1 LCLRDTKGKVW
12 GHPARGTESKYLL
25 VGLAR
30 CGVCGSGLS
39 VRTRGSKPRYYY
51 YVCTAYHMRGRH
63 VCSNRYELPMED
75 TDAAVLTAF
84 GEQVLSPEML
94 EAAIDRA
101 ARAEP
106 RQRRA
111 NGVLPARGR
120 AQDRV
125 AHRERVTRGAG
136 AARRA
141 RVWLTTGAVM
151 NIAGVVGAC
160 PSGRTSSAPH
170 AVDQNQRQQY
180 KKENQQEQLPLCRG

>member
-1 LCLRDTKGKVW
+1 LYLRDTKGMVW

-63 VCSNRYELPMED
+63 VCSNRNEPPMED
-75 TDAAVLTAF
+75 TNAAMLTAV

-101 ARAEP
+101 TERLMMPPGPDNEAE
-106 RQRRA
+106 RLRRERRTIDEE
-111 NGVLPARGR
+111 L
-120 AQDRV
+120 DT
-125 AHRERVTRGAG
+125 AHRCAG
-136 AARRA
+136 HRRWEPA
-141 RVWLTTGAVM
+141 LRSDRYPRA
-151 NIAGVVGAC
+151 
-160 PSGRTSSAPH
+160 
-170 AVDQNQRQQY
+170 
-180 KKENQQEQLPLCRG
+180 